1 MNDLPDDI
9 FPESLSRLPPLKRE
23 ELDASGKKIFDAVF
37 DPRHP
42 SLAGLQGPSGIWLHS
57 PHIGTLMQDLNRVIR
72 YEVDL
77 TPRLRELAILVAARE
92 TDQQFEW
99 TQHEPAALKVGLTT
113 EIIDIVKNRK
123 PVDGLPDKEA
133 LIIRFGRELLV
144 FKKPSSGTFAQ
155 AVKMFGYQGTVN
167 LAATMAAYVMT
178 GIMLN
183 AVDQQLPA
191 DRKPLLPVEE

>member
-57 PHIGTLMQDLNRVIR
+57 PHIGTLMQDLNRIIR

-113 EIIDIVKNRK
+113 EIIDVVKNRK

-155 AVKMFGYQGTVN
+155 AVKMFGYPGTVN

-191 DRKPLLPVEE
+191 DRKPLLPVGE